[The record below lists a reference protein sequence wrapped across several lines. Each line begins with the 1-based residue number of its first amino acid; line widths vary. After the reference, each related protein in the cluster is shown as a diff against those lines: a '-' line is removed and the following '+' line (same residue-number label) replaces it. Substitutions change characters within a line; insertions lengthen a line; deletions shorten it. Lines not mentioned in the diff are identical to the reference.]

1 MMRYKHMLWIL
12 IALAQLGLVQIA
24 GAEDQDTNAWQL
36 LPQAQVDSSGI
47 FLNQLIVPPST
58 AAALPQIRLAP
69 APNLGQTASL
79 SRDQI
84 AELARKVAPEV
95 VISNWSGATQVRVSR
110 VTRQFVEYDLLD
122 LLTGALQRDYVKDRG
137 ELELHLTHDWT
148 PVAVPDEPLTL
159 KAFDLPSS
167 GINSDFVV
175 RCELWNG
182 KERVGEWRVALKAS
196 IWRDVPVAQSV
207 LNRGELLRDADVA
220 LERRDVLVL
229 RDAFVNYS
237 HADENLQLVGNIP
250 AGQPVLNRSVRPRP
264 IIQRGQL
271 VEGIY
276 EDGALSI
283 SLKVELLEDGLLGQT
298 VRIRNPK
305 TKREL
310 HGKVQNDQTVVIAL

>member
-1 MMRYKHMLWIL
+1 MSHFKNILWIL

-24 GAEDQDTNAWQL
+24 RAEDQDTWQL

-58 AAALPQIRLAP
+58 SAVLPQIRLAP
-69 APNLGQTASL
+69 APSLGQTASL

-84 AELARKVAPEV
+84 AELARKVAPDV

-122 LLTGALQRDYVKDRG
+122 QLTGVLQRDYVKDRG

-148 PVAVPDEPLTL
+148 PVAVPDEPLTM

-175 RCELWNG
+175 RCELWSG
-182 KERVGEWRVALKAS
+182 KERVGEWRVPLKAS

-220 LERRDVLVL
+220 PERRDVLVL
-229 RDAFVNYS
+229 RDAFVNYA
-237 HADENLQLVGNIP
+237 HADENLQLAENIP

-276 EDGALSI
+276 EDGTLSI